1 MLIVHNVK
9 DAVII
14 NAKTC
19 LVNVVWIEITVVN
32 SKFANIVTI
41 FVAYTHL
48 VVNIIV
54 FMVIY
59 VIYVINTLL
68 VRETKVT
75 YFQKSIIIAF
85 QEYLSLSIW
94 VF

>member
-1 MLIVHNVK
+1 MIVHNVK

-41 FVAYTHL
+41 FVVCVHH
-48 VVNIIV
+48 VVNIIALIIMLV
-54 FMVIY
+54 IDNLLKQRIKVIY
-59 VIYVINTLL
+59 S
-68 VRETKVT
+68 K
-75 YFQKSIIIAF
+75 KSIIIAF
-85 QEYLSLSIW
+85 LKYLSLSI
-94 VF
+94 